1 MYDGF
6 SDKGAHS
13 AKCFQ
18 IAKVHTLFQHS
29 GYAIRVGI
37 EGCCLSMRYL
47 IKLLN
52 KDLW

>member
-13 AKCFQ
+13 AECFQ
-18 IAKVHTLFQHS
+18 IANVHSLFLHS
-29 GYAIRVGI
+29 ACAIGVGI
-37 EGCCLSMRYL
+37 EGCCPSMRYL

-52 KDLW
+52 QDLW